1 MNPRLAY
8 YCVAVQHPAVSGAE
22 HLELLQLRD
31 QLVSLEPLLTPEE
44 QEALGTA
51 DALLAAQASQ
61 FHQELQRFV
70 NLATYRH
77 EQDIPPERWWWYLDV
92 LQHVP
97 RPSTATSTGA

>member
-1 MNPRLAY
+1 MNPRVAY
-8 YCVAVQHPAVSGAE
+8 YCAAVQHPDVSGAE

-31 QLVSLEPLLTPEE
+31 QLVSVEPLLPPEE
-44 QEALGTA
+44 QEALGAA

-61 FHQELQRFV
+61 MQRELQRFID
-70 NLATYRH
+70 LAAYRR

-97 RPSTATSTGA
+97 RPSAATPAGA